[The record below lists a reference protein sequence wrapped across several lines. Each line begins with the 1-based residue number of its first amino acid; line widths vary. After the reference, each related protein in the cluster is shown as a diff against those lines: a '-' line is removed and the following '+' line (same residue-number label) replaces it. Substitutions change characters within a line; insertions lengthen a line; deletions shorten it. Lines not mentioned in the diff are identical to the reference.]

1 MHLQRTF
8 AEAESEYLGNVLLH
22 LGFEDDILAGDPE
35 VDVTLAYEG
44 GDVGCRE
51 EDTGKVSETRTQGAG
66 VEMDEQCDIVVLHQ
80 TYI

>member
-1 MHLQRTF
+1 MR
-8 AEAESEYLGNVLLH
+8 LH
-22 LGFEDDILAGDPE
+22 IGFKNYVVARDAE

-66 VEMDEQCDIVVLHQ
+66 VEKNEQCDIVVLHQ